1 MIDQKHHSIN
11 IPVDDQPVPP
21 SRNRPRRDDR
31 RGGEKNEAQL
41 ENEAHDILER
51 LKKLWAFEV
60 WCPVGLN
67 KTPAHAYYRFMKS
80 GIWSEKN
87 WTATDNLQ
95 GSEMLALMVRKL
107 NFIVTFFVSDY
118 HQSLDLL

>member
-1 MIDQKHHSIN
+1 MRSRTRTNIPVQKIMEAQDMIDQKHHSVN

-51 LKKLWAFEV
+51 LKKL
-60 WCPVGLN
+60 
-67 KTPAHAYYRFMKS
+67 
-80 GIWSEKN
+80 
-87 WTATDNLQ
+87 
-95 GSEMLALMVRKL
+95 
-107 NFIVTFFVSDY
+107 
-118 HQSLDLL
+118 

>member
-1 MIDQKHHSIN
+1 MIDQKHHSVN

-31 RGGEKNEAQL
+31 RGGEKNEVQL

-60 WCPVGLN
+60 WCPVGQN
-67 KTPAHAYYRFMKS
+67 KKPAHAYYRCMKS
-80 GIWSEKN
+80 GIWSEKTEQRQTICKDQKC
-87 WTATDNLQ
+87 WL
-95 GSEMLALMVRKL
+95 
-107 NFIVTFFVSDY
+107 
-118 HQSLDLL
+118 

>member
-1 MIDQKHHSIN
+1 MIDQKHHSVN

-51 LKKLWAFEV
+51 LKKF
-60 WCPVGLN
+60 
-67 KTPAHAYYRFMKS
+67 
-80 GIWSEKN
+80 
-87 WTATDNLQ
+87 
-95 GSEMLALMVRKL
+95 
-107 NFIVTFFVSDY
+107 
-118 HQSLDLL
+118 